1 MKNKNNYLKKIK
13 LFSFNIEQL
22 SKLENKNNCK
32 NINNL
37 ERLKL

>member
-13 LFSFNIEQL
+13 LFSFNIEHL
-22 SKLENKNNCK
+22 NKLENLNNYK